1 MTTTAPATIE
11 QSARAET
18 PPLTVRDQIIDAADE
33 YFSRFG
39 YAKTTVADLA
49 RAIGFSKAYI
59 YKFFDSK
66 QAIGEAICA
75 RCLAGQLQVVERAVG
90 AAKGPH
96 ERLRAFFRAISE
108 ESRTQ
113 FFNDRQLYDIVA
125 HSCAERWASSQAYVS
140 RLLEMLTALLQEG
153 RESGAFERKTPLDEV
168 CRGIWVALSPFTDPV
183 MLQHNLDD
191 VDAGLSDVLGVVLRS
206 LAP

>member
-1 MTTTAPATIE
+1 MISPATTH
-11 QSARAET
+11 SDAAAT
-18 PPLTVRDQIIDAADE
+18 PPLTVRDQIIIAADE

-75 RCLAGQLQVVERAVG
+75 RCLTGQLEVVTAAVG
-90 AAKGPH
+90 AAHGPN
-96 ERLRAFFRAISE
+96 ERIRAFFRTIVD
-108 ESRTQ
+108 ESRSQ

-125 HSCAERWASSQAYVS
+125 HSCAERWSSSEAYVAG
-140 RLLEMLTALLQEG
+140 LLCMLTSLVQEG
-153 RESGAFERKTPLDEV
+153 RDSGAFERKTPLDEV
-168 CRGIWVALSPFTDPV
+168 VRGIWLALSPFTDPV
-183 MLQHNLDD
+183 MLQHNLDS
-191 VDAGLSDVLGVVLRS
+191 VEAGLPDVLSLALRS
-206 LAP
+206 LAT